1 MKNENEQVK
10 RMVDERPDTAVPF
23 RSEYGSEAYLHLL
36 QYPRAMIQG
45 LEIEMEGVPSQPRST
60 MTRFVMSS
68 AVSMFICW

>member
-23 RSEYGSEAYLHLL
+23 RSEYG
-36 QYPRAMIQG
+36 RAMIQG

-68 AVSMFICW
+68 AVSTFICW